1 MKAFLTRT
9 AIVGMT
15 LLLLFGAGSDIA
27 SLQAQED
34 QGPQT
39 GPNNAIT
46 DVPGITVG
54 QYEDMDALTG
64 TTVIRA
70 GGNGAV
76 GGVDVRGS
84 APGTRETDLLD
95 PINLVENVNAVV
107 LSGGSAYGLAAADGV
122 MQCLQEQG
130 IGFPVGPERVV
141 PIVPA
146 AILFDLG
153 RGGDDT
159 VRPTAE
165 FGYEACTA
173 AEDGSVAQG
182 VVGAGTGALSGG
194 LKGGVGTASIELG
207 NGVTVGAIVAVNSSG
222 SAIDPETGSFFA
234 RYLEVGNEFGLTSS
248 ESGPSPYNVSVAG
261 NVDDVGKN
269 TTIGVVATNA
279 TLTKSQSKKVAQM
292 AHDGLARAIQ
302 PAHTMFD
309 GDTIFALAT
318 GNIGL
323 DEITGSES
331 AFGGSADTAVNALG
345 DAAANTFARAVVHAI
360 VNAQSVAGYSA
371 YCDEYPNR
379 CAAE

>member
-1 MKAFLTRT
+1 VKAYLTRA
-9 AIVGMT
+9 AIVGLT
-15 LLLLFGAGSDIA
+15 LLLLAGSGSNIA
-27 SLQAQED
+27 SIQAQED
-34 QGPQT
+34 QGPRT

-46 DVPGITVG
+46 DVPGIKVG

-70 GGNGAV
+70 EGDGAV

-84 APGTRETDLLD
+84 APGTRETDLMD

-122 MQCLQEQG
+122 MRCLQEQG

-153 RGGDDT
+153 RGGDDK

-165 FGYEACTA
+165 YGYEACTS
-173 AEDGSVAQG
+173 AESGPVAQG

-194 LKGGVGTASIELG
+194 LKGGVGTASIQLG
-207 NGVTVGAIVAVNSSG
+207 NGVVVGAIVAVNSSG
-222 SAIDPETGSFFA
+222 STIDPENGSFFA
-234 RYLEVGNEFGLTSS
+234 RYLEIEDEFGLTSS
-248 ESGPSPYNVSVAG
+248 ESKASPYNVSATG
-261 NVDDVGKN
+261 NVNDVGKN

-279 TLTKSQSKKVAQM
+279 TLTKAQAKKIAQM

-318 GNIGL
+318 GNVGL
-323 DEITGSES
+323 GEITGPES
-331 AFGGSADTAVNALG
+331 TFGGSADTAVNVLG
-345 DAAANTFARAVVHAI
+345 DAAASTFARAVVHAI
-360 VNAQSVAGYSA
+360 VNAESVAGYTA
-371 YCDEYPNR
+371 YCDEYPDR